1 MLNTIVTS
9 SNFKNFAK
17 TLSRKSNPKIPL
29 SKAHEIFAQTF
40 SFKNHYELQKSFDNN
55 SYVDIIIDN
64 ENHQLL
70 AKRFC
75 YILNR
80 FEINLS
86 EESSLAL
93 FISVFGLESNRKM
106 SILDILNEINHI
118 KNLPDTRMDRLSFL
132 FTPLSFTKS
141 YSTKIN
147 IALQYPKSYSHII
160 ANNFKMTIEQLNKY
174 KILYEHII
182 PNSESFLASINNLNP
197 SLAVKERLVFL
208 LSELVSYSRM
218 ELMEIFS
225 SNKNQFLFCE
235 SENLYVLSRTL
246 NKNEV
251 VINFSLFEKD
261 FLMVKKSYI
270 KNETFETSIFN
281 NMKYFYNS
289 SFKEKSPKADK
300 ELRNALSNRIHVLRF
315 ENYDIAIES
324 LSSQNDKNK
333 KELVI
338 VPIYRLKN
346 NCEDRMTFVFDEY
359 FGIEKKKIYQY
370 SINSKTK
377 TFL

>member
-17 TLSRKSNPKIPL
+17 TLSRKSKPKIPL
-29 SKAHEIFAQTF
+29 SKAHEILAQTF
-40 SFKNHYELQKSFDNN
+40 LFKNHYELQKAFENS
-55 SYVDIIIDN
+55 SYVDITIDI
-64 ENHQLL
+64 ENYQSI

-75 YILNR
+75 HILNR

-86 EESSLAL
+86 EYSSLEI
-93 FISVFGLESNRKM
+93 FISVFGLESNRKI

-132 FTPLSFTKS
+132 FPSPSFSKRYNT
-141 YSTKIN
+141 TIN
-147 IALQYPKSYSHII
+147 IALQYPQSYSFII
-160 ANNFKMTIEQLNKY
+160 SNNNKMTISQLEKY
-174 KILYEHII
+174 KILYEHIV
-182 PNSESFLASINNLNP
+182 PNPESFLDNINNLNP
-197 SLAVKERLVFL
+197 SLAIKERFVFL

-225 SNKNQFLFCE
+225 SNKNQFLLCE
-235 SENLYVLSRTL
+235 SDNFYVLSRTL
-246 NKNEV
+246 NKNEI
-251 VINFSLFEKD
+251 VINFCLFEKD
-261 FLMVKKSYI
+261 FIMVKKSYI

-281 NMKYFYNS
+281 NMMYFYNS
-289 SFKEKSPKADK
+289 SFKNKNPKADK
-300 ELRNALSNRIHVLRF
+300 ELKHVLSNRIHALRF

-324 LSSQNDKNK
+324 LSSQSDKDK

-338 VPIYRLKN
+338 VPIYRLKKN
-346 NCEDRMTFVFDEY
+346 WEERMTFVFDEY
-359 FGIEKKKIYQY
+359 FGIDKKKIYQY
-370 SINSKTK
+370 SMKFKTK